1 MQYNHSSQHS
11 RQVLASRLTNRLTQ
25 MGFRPFYDK
34 RAKEIIFAHPVHES
48 PGVSVL
54 VYTSCAPAPSGG
66 VEARRCGK
74 DAIRVCAIYK
84 NRGLVR
90 EKRINRVGQVEDIV
104 NRMHLR
110 AREVYRTAKSP
121 HQCPECGE
129 PTFTSKKGNQVCVDL
144 CWKNGG

>member
-54 VYTSCAPAPSGG
+54 VYTSCAPPPREVWKPGG
-66 VEARRCGK
+66 VGRTPSASVPSTRT
-74 DAIRVCAIYK
+74 
-84 NRGLVR
+84 
-90 EKRINRVGQVEDIV
+90 EDW
-104 NRMHLR
+104 
-110 AREVYRTAKSP
+110 YAKS
-121 HQCPECGE
+121 GSIGWVRSR
-129 PTFTSKKGNQVCVDL
+129 TS
-144 CWKNGG
+144 